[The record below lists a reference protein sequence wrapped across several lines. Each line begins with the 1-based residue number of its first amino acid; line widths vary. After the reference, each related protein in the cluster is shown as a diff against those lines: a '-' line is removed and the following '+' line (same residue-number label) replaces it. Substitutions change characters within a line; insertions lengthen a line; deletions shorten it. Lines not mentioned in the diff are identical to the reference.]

1 MAKKEGG
8 GGKGGGGGGSRP
20 TGGFWRGEAP
30 AAVFWTGPRSW
41 AVDPRRLDVCACA
54 FIADGRKVL
63 LLVRGSTARCVRLGG
78 TSRGRGRGRAWSF
91 SSFLL
96 LLWFII
102 PLTPFLASRLGLR
115 VAPQNDESAGVGN
128 ERTRGPA
135 RPGQARPVEA
145 ERSPLWGRG
154 RARPGARRRAGE
166 METVRNLDTSCCTY
180 MGPAPRASQPRA
192 AARWHGTGKGNHNLE
207 KSLDAG
213 GLAAPQE
220 AHLLVHTWHGGC
232 DPCLMCWLAS
242 SPVDKRGPVRVT
254 MDRSALGWRATSS

>member
-1 MAKKEGG
+1 MVVVVVVLGLFLLFCCYCDLLFR
-8 GGKGGGGGGSRP
+8 SRP
-20 TGGFWRGEAP
+20 SSPPVSVSAWPLKTTSLQAWEMN
-30 AAVFWTGPRSW
+30 
-41 AVDPRRLDVCACA
+41 
-54 FIADGRKVL
+54 GRE
-63 LLVRGSTARCVRLGG
+63 G
-78 TSRGRGRGRAWSF
+78 
-91 SSFLL
+91 
-96 LLWFII
+96 
-102 PLTPFLASRLGLR
+102 
-115 VAPQNDESAGVGN
+115 
-128 ERTRGPA
+128 

-220 AHLLVHTWHGGC
+220 AHLIVHTWHGG
-232 DPCLMCWLAS
+232 
-242 SPVDKRGPVRVT
+242 V
-254 MDRSALGWRATSS
+254 